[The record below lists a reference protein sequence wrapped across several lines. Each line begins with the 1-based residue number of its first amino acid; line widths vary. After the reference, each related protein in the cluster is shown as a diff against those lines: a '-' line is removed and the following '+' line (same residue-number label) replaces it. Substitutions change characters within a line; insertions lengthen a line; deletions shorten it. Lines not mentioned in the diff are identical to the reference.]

1 MTRLF
6 SLLPLAFAITLAA
19 CTDGDVPTTEPEP
32 AVSEEPSAV
41 QMIDGV
47 QVAEIEVGPRGYD
60 PISIELQ
67 AGVPARLVFTRTIES
82 ACAEE
87 IQAPDFAV
95 PVTDL

>member
-1 MTRLF
+1 
-6 SLLPLAFAITLAA
+6 
-19 CTDGDVPTTEPEP
+19 
-32 AVSEEPSAV
+32 
-41 QMIDGV
+41 
-47 QVAEIEVGPRGYD
+47 VGPRGYD

-95 PVTDL
+95 PVTDLPLGEPVAIEFTPDEAGTFSYVCGMDMMRGTVVVQA